1 MKANKKTLGL
11 FLVMF
16 LGAFWF
22 ISRSIDSD
30 IKGLKRFVLSVKLAL
45 IITFGLS
52 SPTDAKDSG
61 FLPGADGFTP
71 PLSRPAPNN
80 KGYFGSKTTSS
91 SSGAPKKDP
100 NGTGTSQNPA
110 MKKDSQATP
119 TSHHDLSATSKKKNK
134 ECSLKDE
141 QKRKSRQAEKE
152 LKNKR
157 GKRIKAI
164 IAQKSDC
171 RYFLGDAQARDKFLH
186 APDFGVKV
194 PESFSLEHAMSL
206 SYEDR
211 LNYLRDPKV
220 LPEESVREFQE
231 ALREHVLQP
240 STKEI
245 KGTFGANREARDGPP
260 KTHGTHLYNPITK
273 NDLFFGP
280 GNRLKSGWKTNQG
293 QSRDI
298 EINNNLT

>member
-80 KGYFGSKTTSS
+80 QGYFGSKTTS

-100 NGTGTSQNPA
+100 NGNG
-110 MKKDSQATP
+110 

-134 ECSLKDE
+134 QCSLKDE

-164 IAQKSDC
+164 LVQKSDC

-186 APDFGVKV
+186 APDFDVKV

-245 KGTFGANREARDGPP
+245 KGTFGANREARDGTP

-280 GNRLKSGWKTNQG
+280 GNRIKSGWKTNQS

>member
-1 MKANKKTLGL
+1 
-11 FLVMF
+11 
-16 LGAFWF
+16 
-22 ISRSIDSD
+22 
-30 IKGLKRFVLSVKLAL
+30 VLSVKIAL

-52 SPTDAKDSG
+52 SPAGAKDSG

-80 KGYFGSKTTSS
+80 QGYFGSKTTS

-100 NGTGTSQNPA
+100 NGNGTPQNPS

-119 TSHHDLSATSKKKNK
+119 TSHHDLSATSKKNNK
-134 ECSLKDE
+134 QCSLKDE

-164 IAQKSDC
+164 IAQKADC
-171 RYFLGDAQARDKFLH
+171 RYFLDDAQARDKFIH

-194 PESFSLEHAMSL
+194 PEPFSLEHAISL

-211 LNYLRDPKV
+211 LN
-220 LPEESVREFQE
+220 
-231 ALREHVLQP
+231 
-240 STKEI
+240 
-245 KGTFGANREARDGPP
+245 
-260 KTHGTHLYNPITK
+260 
-273 NDLFFGP
+273 
-280 GNRLKSGWKTNQG
+280 
-293 QSRDI
+293 
-298 EINNNLT
+298 